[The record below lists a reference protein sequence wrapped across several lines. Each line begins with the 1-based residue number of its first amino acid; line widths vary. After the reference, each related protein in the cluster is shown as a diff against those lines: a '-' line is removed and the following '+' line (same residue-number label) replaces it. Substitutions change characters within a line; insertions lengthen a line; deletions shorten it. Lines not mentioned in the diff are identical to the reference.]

1 MPHPAALGSSR
12 LGGPVS
18 RRVEAAGAGIH
29 FDNLTLG
36 YDRHPAVHHLD
47 GTIASGSLLA
57 IVGPNGA
64 GKSTLLKGVA
74 GALAPLN
81 GRIEIGGAA
90 ETRPR
95 IAYLPQL
102 AALDR
107 SFPISVTDIVA
118 SGLWHKAGSFRRIG
132 ASDTAAIDHALAAVG
147 LGGFEQRW
155 IGSLSG
161 GQFQRALFAR
171 LMLQDAPIIL
181 LDEPL
186 NAIDGKTAAD
196 LLDLVKGWHGESRTV
211 IAALHDLH
219 VVRRIFPE
227 TLLLAREAIAWGATQ
242 DVLTPSNL
250 NAARRM
256 SEVFDEHAHECA
268 RSAA

>member
-1 MPHPAALGSSR
+1 MI
-12 LGGPVS
+12 GGRDSLP
-18 RRVEAAGAGIH
+18 RAGIR
-29 FDNLTLG
+29 FDDLTLG

-47 GTIASGSLLA
+47 GAVPAGSLLA

-74 GALAPLN
+74 GALAPLH
-81 GRIEIGGAA
+81 GRIEIARTQSGEPA
-90 ETRPR
+90 R

-102 AALDR
+102 TALDR
-107 SFPISVTDIVA
+107 TFPISVADIVA
-118 SGLWHKAGSFRRIG
+118 SGLWHKAGIFRRIG
-132 ASDTAAIDHALAAVG
+132 RSENAAIAAALSAVG
-147 LGGFEQRW
+147 LAGFEGRW

-171 LMLQDAPIIL
+171 LMLQDAPIVL

-186 NAIDGKTAAD
+186 NAVDDKTAAD
-196 LLDLVKGWHGESRTV
+196 LLDLVKRWHGESRT
-211 IAALHDLH
+211 ILAALHDLH
-219 VVRRIFPE
+219 VVRSIFPE
-227 TLLLAREAIAWGATQ
+227 TLLLAREAVAWGRTE

-256 SEVFDEHAHECA
+256 SEVFDESAEICA

>member
-1 MPHPAALGSSR
+1 MI
-12 LGGPVS
+12 GGPDS
-18 RRVEAAGAGIH
+18 LPHAAIR
-29 FDNLTLG
+29 FDDLTLG
-36 YDRHPAVHHLD
+36 YDRHPAVHHLG
-47 GTIASGSLLA
+47 GTIPAGSLLA

-74 GALAPLN
+74 GALAPLH
-81 GRIEIGGAA
+81 GRIEITRMHGGERA
-90 ETRPR
+90 R

-102 AALDR
+102 TALDR
-107 SFPISVTDIVA
+107 TFPISVADVVA
-118 SGLWHKAGSFRRIG
+118 SGLWHKAGLFRRIG
-132 ASDTAAIDHALAAVG
+132 NGENAAIDEALSAAG
-147 LGGFEQRW
+147 LAGFEQRW

-186 NAIDGKTAAD
+186 NAVDDKTAAD
-196 LLDLVKGWHGESRTV
+196 LIDVVKRWQAESRTV
-211 IAALHDLH
+211 LAALHDLH
-219 VVRRIFPE
+219 VVRSVFPE
-227 TLLLAREAIAWGATQ
+227 TLLLAREAIAWGRT
-242 DVLTPSNL
+242 DEVLTPSNL
-250 NAARRM
+250 TAARRM

>member
-1 MPHPAALGSSR
+1 MSRSS
-12 LGGPVS
+12 
-18 RRVEAAGAGIH
+18 ETIAKTGIQ
-29 FDNLTLG
+29 FDNVTLG

-47 GTIASGSLLA
+47 GTIAPGSLLA

-64 GKSTLLKGVA
+64 GKSTLLKGIA
-74 GALAPLN
+74 GALEPLN
-81 GRIEIGGAA
+81 GRIKIAG
-90 ETRPR
+90 TTQSRPR

-107 SFPISVTDIVA
+107 TFPISVTDIVA
-118 SGLWHKAGSFRRIG
+118 SGLWHKAGLFRRIG
-132 ASDTAAIDHALAAVG
+132 AKETALIDSALAGVG
-147 LGGFEQRW
+147 LAGFEQRW

-186 NAIDGKTAAD
+186 NAIDDKTAAD
-196 LLDLVKGWHGESRTV
+196 LLDLVRRWHGESRTIV
-211 IAALHDLH
+211 AALHDLH
-219 VVRRIFPE
+219 VVRSIFPE
-227 TLLLAREAIAWGATQ
+227 TLLLAREAIAWGHTE
-242 DVLTPSNL
+242 DVLTPQNL
-250 NAARRM
+250 TAARRM

>member
-1 MPHPAALGSSR
+1 MIDGP
-12 LGGPVS
+12 GGLPRS
-18 RRVEAAGAGIH
+18 AIRFA
-29 FDNLTLG
+29 DLTLG

-47 GTIASGSLLA
+47 GTIPAGSLLA

-64 GKSTLLKGVA
+64 GKSTLLKGIA
-74 GALAPLN
+74 GALTPLH
-81 GRIEIGGAA
+81 GGIEIAAADRVGGGNA
-90 ETRPR
+90 R

-102 AALDR
+102 SALDR
-107 SFPISVTDIVA
+107 TFPVTVADIVA
-118 SGLWHKAGSFRRIG
+118 SGLWHKAGLFRRIG
-132 ASDTAAIDHALAAVG
+132 AGENAAIDAALSRVG

-186 NAIDGKTAAD
+186 NAVDDKTAAD
-196 LLDLVKGWHGESRTV
+196 LINLVQHWQRESRTV
-211 IAALHDLH
+211 LAALHDLH
-219 VVRRIFPE
+219 VVRSVFPQ
-227 TLLLAREAIAWGATQ
+227 TLLLAREAIAWGRTEE
-242 DVLTPSNL
+242 VLTPSNL
-250 NAARRM
+250 TAARRM
-256 SEVFDEHAHECA
+256 SEVFDDHAHECA

>member
-1 MPHPAALGSSR
+1 LGR
-12 LGGPVS
+12 THLGDPVS
-18 RRVEAAGAGIH
+18 RRIATASGGIQ
-29 FDNLTLG
+29 FENLTLG
-36 YDRHPAVHHLD
+36 YDRHPAVHHLH

-64 GKSTLLKGVA
+64 GKSTLLKGIA

-81 GRIEIGGAA
+81 GRIEIGGTADA
-90 ETRPR
+90 YPRPR

-107 SFPISVTDIVA
+107 TFPISVTDIVA
-118 SGLWHKAGSFRRIG
+118 SGLWHKAGLFRRIG
-132 ASDTAAIDHALAAVG
+132 ASDTAAIDEALAAVG
-147 LGGFEQRW
+147 LAGFEQRW

-186 NAIDGKTAAD
+186 NAIDNKTAAD
-196 LLDLVKGWHGESRTV
+196 LLDLIKRWHGESRTI

-219 VVRRIFPE
+219 VVRSIFPQ
-227 TLLLAREAIAWGATQ
+227 TLLLAREAIAWGATHE
-242 DVLTPSNL
+242 VLTPSNL
-250 NAARRM
+250 TMARRM

-268 RSAA
+268 RTAA

>member
-1 MPHPAALGSSR
+1 MIGS
-12 LGGPVS
+12 
-18 RRVEAAGAGIH
+18 VETAAGGIQ

-47 GTIASGSLLA
+47 GSIPSGSLLA

-64 GKSTLLKGVA
+64 GKSTLLKGIA

-81 GRIEIGGAA
+81 GRIEVGGRTT
-90 ETRPR
+90 TRPR

-107 SFPISVTDIVA
+107 TFPINVTDIVA
-118 SGLWHKAGSFRRIG
+118 SGLWHKAGLFRRIG
-132 ASDTAAIDHALAAVG
+132 TREIAAVEQALAAVG
-147 LGGFEQRW
+147 LAGFEQRW

-186 NAIDGKTAAD
+186 NAIDDKTAAD
-196 LLDLVKGWHGESRTV
+196 LLELVKRWRGEARTIV
-211 IAALHDLH
+211 AALHDLH
-219 VVRRIFPE
+219 VVRSVFPE
-227 TLLLAREAIAWGATQ
+227 TLLLAREAIAWGRTD
-242 DVLTPSNL
+242 DVLTPQNL
-250 NAARRM
+250 LAARRM
-256 SEVFDEHAHECA
+256 SEVFDDHARECA

>member
-1 MPHPAALGSSR
+1 MIASPAKLPGSLPDSEIR
-12 LGGPVS
+12 
-18 RRVEAAGAGIH
+18 
-29 FDNLTLG
+29 FDDLTLG
-36 YDRHPAVHHLD
+36 YDRHPAVHHLS
-47 GTIASGSLLA
+47 GTIPGGSLLA

-81 GRIEIGGAA
+81 GRIEIGGTA

-107 SFPISVTDIVA
+107 TFPISVADVVA
-118 SGLWHKAGSFRRIG
+118 SGLWHNAGLFRRIG
-132 ASDTAAIDHALAAVG
+132 PRDTAAIDQALAAVG
-147 LGGFEQRW
+147 LAGFERRW

-171 LMLQDAPIIL
+171 LTLQDAPIIL

-186 NAIDGKTAAD
+186 NAVDDKTAAD
-196 LLDLVKGWHGESRTV
+196 LLGLVKRWHGESRTIV
-211 IAALHDLH
+211 AALHDLH
-219 VVRRIFPE
+219 VVRGLFPQ
-227 TLLLAREAIAWGATQ
+227 TLLLAREAIAWGRTD

-250 NAARRM
+250 TAARRM

-268 RSAA
+268 RNAA

>member
-1 MPHPAALGSSR
+1 MI
-12 LGGPVS
+12 GGPNS
-18 RRVEAAGAGIH
+18 LPRPAIR
-29 FDNLTLG
+29 FDDLTLG

-47 GTIASGSLLA
+47 GTIPAGCLLA

-64 GKSTLLKGVA
+64 GKSTLLKGLA
-74 GALAPLN
+74 GALPPLH
-81 GRIEIGGAA
+81 GRIEIEHAGSGREGA
-90 ETRPR
+90 R

-102 AALDR
+102 TGLDR
-107 SFPISVTDIVA
+107 TFPISVADVVA
-118 SGLWHKAGSFRRIG
+118 SGLWHKAGLFRRIG
-132 ASDTAAIDHALAAVG
+132 NGQNAAIAAALSAVG
-147 LGGFEQRW
+147 LAGFEDRW

-186 NAIDGKTAAD
+186 NAVDDKTAAD
-196 LLDLVKGWHGESRTV
+196 LVDVVKRWHAESRTV
-211 IAALHDLH
+211 VAALHDLH
-219 VVRRIFPE
+219 VVRSIFPE
-227 TLLLAREAIAWGATQ
+227 TLLLAREAIAWGRT
-242 DVLTPSNL
+242 DEVLTPQNL
-250 NAARRM
+250 TAARRM

>member
-1 MPHPAALGSSR
+1 MMRGPGSLPHAAVR
-12 LGGPVS
+12 F
-18 RRVEAAGAGIH
+18 E
-29 FDNLTLG
+29 DLTLG
-36 YDRHPAVHHLD
+36 YDRHPGVHHLD
-47 GTIASGSLLA
+47 GTVAAGSLLA

-74 GALAPLN
+74 GALAPLH
-81 GRIEIGGAA
+81 GRIEIEGAGSGRDHA
-90 ETRPR
+90 R

-102 AALDR
+102 TALDR
-107 SFPISVTDIVA
+107 TFPISVGDVVA
-118 SGLWHKAGSFRRIG
+118 SGLWHKAGLFRRIG
-132 ASDTAAIDHALAAVG
+132 RGENAAIDEALSAVG
-147 LGGFEQRW
+147 LAGFEQRW

-186 NAIDGKTAAD
+186 NAVDDKTAAD
-196 LLDLVKGWHGESRTV
+196 LIDVVKRWHAESRTV
-211 IAALHDLH
+211 LAALHDLH
-219 VVRRIFPE
+219 VVRSVFPE
-227 TLLLAREAIAWGATQ
+227 TLLLAREAIAWGRT
-242 DVLTPSNL
+242 DEVLTPSNL
-250 NAARRM
+250 TAARRM

>member
-1 MPHPAALGSSR
+1 MTETPYSSPGS
-12 LGGPVS
+12 
-18 RRVEAAGAGIH
+18 AIK

-47 GTIASGSLLA
+47 GTIPSGSLLA

-64 GKSTLLKGVA
+64 GKSTLLKGIA
-74 GALAPLN
+74 GALTPLN
-81 GRIEIGGAA
+81 GRIEIGPTAP
-90 ETRPR
+90 TRPR

-102 AALDR
+102 TALDR
-107 SFPISVTDIVA
+107 TFPITVTDIVA
-118 SGLWHKAGSFRRIG
+118 SGLWHKAGLFRSIG
-132 ASDTAAIDHALAAVG
+132 PRDTAVIDEALAAVG
-147 LGGFEQRW
+147 LAGFEQRW

-186 NAIDGKTAAD
+186 NAIDAKTAAD
-196 LLDLVKGWHGESRTV
+196 LLHVVKRWHGESRTIV
-211 IAALHDLH
+211 AALHDLH
-219 VVRRIFPE
+219 VVRSIFPQ

-242 DVLTPSNL
+242 DVLTPQNL

-256 SEVFDEHAHECA
+256 SEVFDDHAHECA